1 MDNGNISLERL
12 ILKLHDVHAVKFGTF
27 KLKSGITS
35 PIYFD
40 LRVIVSYPSLMNEVS
55 SLLFQRAKEAGFKFN
70 NVCGV
75 PYTALPLAT
84 IICTQNDLPML
95 IRRKE
100 AKDYGTG
107 RMIEGTIHP
116 GETCLIVEDVVTSGS
131 SVFETAQVLQKEGLK
146 VTDAIVLMDREQGG
160 GERLAKDGITLHS
173 VISISK
179 LLDVL
184 LEAGRIDAEVAQS
197 VRRFIQENSTFK
209 PTKEN
214 GSPAAKKPCTS
225 LRYEARA
232 QLPGIHPMASRLL
245 KLMEEKKSNLCVSAD
260 VTDSGE
266 LLEVAETLG
275 PLICVLKTHV
285 DILHNFTPD
294 TTRRLSELADKHHF
308 LIFEDRKFADIGNTV
323 KHQYEGGIYQIASW
337 SHIINAH
344 AVPGSGVVKGLEA
357 VGKPLDRGCLLIAEM
372 SSQGSLATG
381 PYTQAVVKMA
391 DEHSDFVF
399 GFICG
404 SKISGKPEF
413 IHMTPGVNMQ
423 SEGDSLGQQ
432 YTSPEEVICT
442 KGSDVIIVG
451 RGILAAADRVKAAEA
466 YKKAGWEAYLKRL
479 SLTT

>member
-1 MDNGNISLERL
+1 MEHSNVSFDSL
-12 ILKLHDVHAVKFGTF
+12 ILKLHDVEAVKFGTF
-27 KLKSGITS
+27 KLKSGIMS

-55 SLLFQRAKEAGFKFN
+55 SLLFLRAKEAGVIFN
-70 NVCGV
+70 SVCGV

-84 IICTQNDLPML
+84 IICSQNNLPML

-131 SVFETAQVLQKEGLK
+131 SVFETAEVLEKEGLK

-160 GERLAKDGITLHS
+160 RAKLAKDGITLHS

-184 LEAGRIDAEVAQS
+184 LENGRIDEDVAQS
-197 VRRFIQENSTFK
+197 VRTFIQENNTYK

-214 GSPAAKKPCTS
+214 GSPAAKKPCKGLS
-225 LRYEARA
+225 YEARA
-232 QLPGIHPMASRLL
+232 QLPHVHPMACQLL
-245 KLMEEKKSNLCVSAD
+245 KLMAEKQSNLCASAD
-260 VTDSGE
+260 VTDAKE
-266 LLEVAETLG
+266 LLEVADALG
-275 PLICVLKTHV
+275 PHICMLKTHV

-294 TTRRLSELADKHHF
+294 VTSQLSKLAAKHSF

-323 KHQYEGGIYQIASW
+323 KHQYEGGLYQIASW
-337 SHIINAH
+337 SNIINAH

-357 VGKPLDRGCLLIAEM
+357 VGKPLGRGCLLIAEM

-381 PYTQAVVKMA
+381 AYTQAVVKMA
-391 DEHSDFVF
+391 EDHADFVF

-404 SKISGKPEF
+404 SRISSKPEF
-413 IHMTPGVNMQ
+413 INMTPGVHMQ
-423 SEGDSLGQQ
+423 SAGDSLGQQ
-432 YTSPEEVICT
+432 YNSPEDVILK

-451 RGILAAADRVKAAEA
+451 RGILAAPDRVKAADA
-466 YKKAGWEAYLKRL
+466 YRKAGWEAYMRRL
-479 SLTT
+479 SLTN